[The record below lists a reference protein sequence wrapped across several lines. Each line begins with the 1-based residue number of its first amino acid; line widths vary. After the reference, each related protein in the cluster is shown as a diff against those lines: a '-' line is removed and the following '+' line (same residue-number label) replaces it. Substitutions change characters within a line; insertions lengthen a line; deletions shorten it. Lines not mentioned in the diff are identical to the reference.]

1 MHHVKQELSL
11 VCVLNLLMITILN
24 CSNFSKTIY
33 DHPWVNDELFCLG
46 FAPHVKT
53 KWKITRR
60 LVVAV
65 VRQYSYNVEHVWFD
79 DTLLVSYDWFVGG
92 GSGLSLDT
100 YTDGADM
107 GDDLGDM
114 LSHQSEINRL
124 NSELERVRAEC
135 IHWKREAKRASTP
148 QIQVCVSLVSHSS
161 LPAL

>member
-1 MHHVKQELSL
+1 MCMHHVKQELSL

-65 VRQYSYNVEHVWFD
+65 VRQYSYNVEHV
-79 DTLLVSYDWFVGG
+79 
-92 GSGLSLDT
+92 
-100 YTDGADM
+100 
-107 GDDLGDM
+107 
-114 LSHQSEINRL
+114 
-124 NSELERVRAEC
+124 
-135 IHWKREAKRASTP
+135 
-148 QIQVCVSLVSHSS
+148 
-161 LPAL
+161 